1 MSFSFRGNHAEKRT
15 RVKHLRI
22 STIGVFVCTL
32 KICSYFDRM
41 AAVKVQ
47 LSEDLKILFE
57 NSLLRL
63 SSHVANGMFKED
75 KVEQQLLLFQ
85 FFWMLAIL
93 GGFFLKKSQ

>member
-15 RVKHLRI
+15 RVKHLQI